1 MSQIDLTRKTVL
13 FPKTVDGL
21 IQYLQENRNDIE
33 SYIVCIVTKDS
44 EEFKIAYDVNTYLE
58 ATGML
63 AIAMNTIHTLSYEEI
78 FKSRR

>member
-44 EEFKIAYDVNTYLE
+44 EEFKIGYDVNTYLE

-63 AIAMNTIHTLSYEEI
+63 AIAMDTIHTLSHEEI